1 MLSQAIHFADIV
13 KSRRARGDAKAGDPS
28 LAARSGV
35 LARLASL
42 AQIGELPHN

>member
-13 KSRRARGDAKAGDPS
+13 KSRRGEETRKRGAP
-28 LAARSGV
+28 RSGV